1 MKITNTSGL
10 PQTLVNVM
18 QRDPYTRG
26 GARLSVT
33 QLIGSPRIS
42 ILRARH
48 DDQMVMDVTDGIWS
62 MMGRAMHSLAE
73 AGADANHIAEERIHT
88 KVLGWDL
95 SGGIDLQRLLED
107 TAIIEDYKV
116 TSAWAVMNEKPEWE
130 HQLNVYAYLVTKEKG
145 WKVEALNVIAF
156 IRDWARMKASTQEG
170 YPSAPV
176 IRVPVKLW
184 TFAEQ
189 EAYVEARVQL
199 HQSAATSDQFDDDLP
214 HCTDEERWVKQSKFA
229 VMKPGRKTAV
239 RVFDT
244 KAEAK
249 QWIDDQGAGAIIHKD
264 LFYIEERPGAATR
277 CAENFCSVSQ
287 WCTQWQA
294 EKGETE

>member
-26 GARLSVT
+26 GARVSVT
-33 QLIGSPRIS
+33 QLIGSPRIA

-48 DDQMVMDVTDGIWS
+48 DDQMVMDVTEGIWS

-73 AGADANHIAEERIHT
+73 AGADANHIAEERLHT
-88 KVLGWDL
+88 TVKGWTL
-95 SGGIDLQRLLED
+95 SGGIDLQVLRD
-107 TAIIEDYKV
+107 GVAAIEDYKV
-116 TSAWAVMNEKPEWE
+116 TSAWAVMNDKPEWE
-130 HQLNVYAYLVTKEKG
+130 TQLNVYAYLVTKEKG
-145 WKVEALNVIAF
+145 WRVEALNVIAF
-156 IRDWARMKASTQEG
+156 IRDWSRMKASTQEG

-184 TFAEQ
+184 SFAEQ

-199 HQSAATSDQFDDDLP
+199 HQSAATADQFDDDLP

-244 KAEAK
+244 KAEA
-249 QWIDDQGAGAIIHKD
+249 DAFSTDNAGT
-264 LFYIEERPGAATR
+264 EVVERPGAATR
-277 CAENFCSVSQ
+277 CAEDFCSVSQ
-287 WCTQWQA
+287 WCTQWQTI
-294 EKGETE
+294 KGETE

>member
-26 GARLSVT
+26 GARVSVT
-33 QLIGSPRIS
+33 QLIGSPRIA

-48 DDQMVMDVTDGIWS
+48 DDQMVMDVTEGIWS

-73 AGADANHIAEERIHT
+73 AGADANHIAEERLHT
-88 KVLGWDL
+88 TVKGWTL
-95 SGGIDLQRLLED
+95 SGGIDLQILRD
-107 TAIIEDYKV
+107 GVAAIEDYKV
-116 TSAWAVMNEKPEWE
+116 TSAWAVMNDKPEWE
-130 HQLNVYAYLVTKEKG
+130 TQLNVYAYLVAKVKG
-145 WKVEALNVIAF
+145 WTVDQLNVIAF
-156 IRDWARMKASTQEG
+156 IRDWARIKAGTQDG

-184 TFAEQ
+184 SFAEQ
-189 EAYVEARVQL
+189 EAYVEARVQM
-199 HQSAATSDQFDDDLP
+199 HQSAATADQFDDDLP

-244 KAEAK
+244 KAEA
-249 QWIDDQGAGAIIHKD
+249 DAFSTDNAGT
-264 LFYIEERPGAATR
+264 EVVERPGAATR
-277 CAENFCSVSQ
+277 CAEDFCSVSQ
-287 WCTQWQA
+287 WCTQWQTI
-294 EKGETE
+294 KGETE

>member
-1 MKITNTSGL
+1 MKITNKSGL

-18 QRDPYTRG
+18 ERDPYTRG

-48 DDQMVMDVTDGIWS
+48 DHEMETDVTDGIWS

-73 AGADANHIAEERIHT
+73 AGADAAHIAEERIHT
-88 KVLGWDL
+88 TVLGWTL
-95 SGGIDLQRLLED
+95 SGGIDLQILRD
-107 TAIIEDYKV
+107 GVVAIEDYKV
-116 TSAWAVMNEKPEWE
+116 TSAWAVMNDKPEWE
-130 HQLNVYAYLVTKEKG
+130 YQLNTYAYLVTMEKG
-145 WKVEALNVIAF
+145 WTVDQLNVIAF
-156 IRDWARMKASTQEG
+156 IRDWARMKATTQEG

-184 TFAEQ
+184 SIDQ
-189 EAYVEARVQL
+189 QRAYIEERVRI
-199 HQSAATSDQFDDDLP
+199 HQDAATADQFGDELP
-214 HCTDEERWVKQSKFA
+214 GCSDIERWLKPSKFA

-244 KAEAK
+244 KAEA
-249 QWIDDQGAGAIIHKD
+249 DAFSADNTGT
-264 LFYIEERPGAATR
+264 EVVERPGAATR
-277 CAENFCSVSQ
+277 CTENFCGVSQ
-287 WCTQWQA
+287 WCSQWQT
-294 EKGETE
+294 EKGEAE

>member
-1 MKITNTSGL
+1 
-10 PQTLVNVM
+10 
-18 QRDPYTRG
+18 
-26 GARLSVT
+26 
-33 QLIGSPRIS
+33 
-42 ILRARH
+42 
-48 DDQMVMDVTDGIWS
+48 MVMDVTDGIWS

-73 AGADANHIAEERIHT
+73 VGADANHIAEERLHT
-88 KVLGWDL
+88 TVKGWTL
-95 SGGIDLQRLLED
+95 SGGIDLQILRD
-107 TAIIEDYKV
+107 GVAAIEDYKV
-116 TSAWAVMNEKPEWE
+116 TSAWAVMNDKPEWE
-130 HQLNVYAYLVTKEKG
+130 TQLNVYAYLVAKVKG
-145 WKVEALNVIAF
+145 WTVDQLNVIAF
-156 IRDWARMKASTQEG
+156 IRDWARMKANTQEG

-189 EAYVEARVQL
+189 EAYVEARVQM
-199 HQSAATSDQFDDDLP
+199 HQSAATADQFDDDLP

-244 KAEAK
+244 KAEA
-249 QWIDDQGAGAIIHKD
+249 DAFSADNAGT
-264 LFYIEERPGAATR
+264 EVVERPGAATR

-287 WCTQWQA
+287 WCTQWQT

>member
-1 MKITNTSGL
+1 MKITNKSGL

-18 QRDPYTRG
+18 ERDPYTRG

-48 DDQMVMDVTDGIWS
+48 DNEMSMDVTDGIWS

-88 KVLGWDL
+88 TVLGWTL
-95 SGGIDLQRLLED
+95 SGGIDLQRLRD
-107 TAIIEDYKV
+107 GVAVIEDYKV

-130 HQLNVYAYLVTKEKG
+130 HQLNVYSYLVTKEKG
-145 WKVEALNVIAF
+145 WTVDQLNVIAF
-156 IRDWARMKASTQEG
+156 IRDWSRMKAGTQDG

-184 TFAEQ
+184 SVDQ
-189 EAYVEARVQL
+189 QRAYIEERVRI
-199 HQSAATSDQFDDDLP
+199 HQDAATADQFGDDLP
-214 HCTDEERWVKQSKFA
+214 FCTDAERWVKPSKWA

-244 KAEAK
+244 EAEAK
-249 QWIDDQGAGAIIHKD
+249 DFSANNTGTDVV
-264 LFYIEERPGAATR
+264 ERPGGATR
-277 CAENFCSVSQ
+277 CAEDFCSVSQ
-287 WCTQWQA
+287 WCSQWQA
-294 EKGETE
+294 QKGEIE

>member
-1 MKITNTSGL
+1 MKITNKSGL

-18 QRDPYTRG
+18 ERDPYTRG

-33 QLIGSPRIS
+33 QLIGSPRIA

-48 DDQMVMDVTDGIWS
+48 DHEMEMDVTDGIWS

-73 AGADANHIAEERIHT
+73 AGADAAHIAEERIHT
-88 KVLGWDL
+88 TVKGWRL
-95 SGGIDLQRLLED
+95 SGGIDLQILRD
-107 TAIIEDYKV
+107 GVVAIEDYKV
-116 TSAWAVMNEKPEWE
+116 TSAWAVMNDKPEWE
-130 HQLNVYAYLVTKEKG
+130 YQLNVYAYLVTKEKG
-145 WKVEALNVIAF
+145 WTVDQLNVIAF
-156 IRDWARMKASTQEG
+156 IRDWSRTKGGAQEG

-184 TFAEQ
+184 SVEQQ
-189 EAYVEARVQL
+189 EAYIEERIQI
-199 HQSAATSDQFDDDLP
+199 HQEAATADQFGDDLP
-214 HCTDEERWVKQSKFA
+214 PCSDAERWVKPAKFA

-244 KAEAK
+244 EVEAK
-249 QWIDDQGAGAIIHKD
+249 TWIDDQGSPPILHKD
-264 LFYIEERPGAATR
+264 LYYIVERPGAATR
-277 CAENFCSVSQ
+277 CAEDFCSVSQ
-287 WCTQWQA
+287 WCSQWQA